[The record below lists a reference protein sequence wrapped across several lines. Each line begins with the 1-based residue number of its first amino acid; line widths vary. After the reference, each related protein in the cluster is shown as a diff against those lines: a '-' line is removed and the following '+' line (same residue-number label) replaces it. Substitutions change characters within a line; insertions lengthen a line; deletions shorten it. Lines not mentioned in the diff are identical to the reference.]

1 MHALHISIVLVL
13 SKNLIKRVV
22 VGSMEL
28 LDRPMS
34 KKSKSVE
41 QVFIHAHSIFPP
53 PPPPPYPHR
62 SMLMTYAATE
72 NTEEKV

>member
-22 VGSMEL
+22 VGSMEQ

-53 PPPPPYPHR
+53 PYPHR
-62 SMLMTYAATE
+62 SMLMAYAATE
-72 NTEEKV
+72 NTEEEV